1 MLLEKSVGGVNDIH
15 VVHPH
20 KKVSNY
26 RMFPCLKIVI
36 GG

>member
-1 MLLEKSVGGVNDIH
+1 MLLEKSVGVNDIH

-26 RMFPCLKIVI
+26 RMFPYLKIVI